1 MIIAID
7 GPAAAGKGT
16 LARRIAAALSLPY
29 LDTGLL
35 YRAVGRLV
43 LDAGEDPADAQ
54 AATRA
59 ARTITETDL
68 SRRDLRDPDADRAA
82 SQVASI
88 PSVRQALLDYQRH
101 YGNKNGA
108 VLDGRDIGTIVFP
121 NAHVKLFITAS
132 LPARAARR
140 HAELL
145 QRGETISLDAVLAD
159 MSARDE
165 ADRNRI
171 AAPLRPAFDATEID
185 TTDIDADTAFEKAL
199 ALIKEKSQPGAAAA
213 TITDALATRLS
224 VRDFLPDPIP
234 GATLRRVLE
243 KAARAP
249 SGGNLQPWHVV
260 VLTGA
265 PLISIIEKVTARQ
278 AELPKGEAAEYPVYP
293 NPITE
298 PYAARRFKIG
308 EDMYALLNISRED
321 RESRRAWF
329 QNNFR
334 FFGAPVGLFCFVDRQ
349 MGAAQFSDLG
359 MFLQSLML
367 LLREEGLDSCAQE
380 AWSMFAPT
388 IYAALNTPPN
398 LMLFCGLAIGKR
410 NPDAPVNTLV
420 SDRVPLDDFAKFEG
434 FSS

>member
-43 LDAGEDPADAQ
+43 LDAGQDPADAE
-54 AATRA
+54 AATKA
-59 ARTITETDL
+59 ARTITEQDL
-68 SRRDLRDPDADRAA
+68 KRTDLRDPDADRAA

-101 YGNKNGA
+101 YGNQNGA

-121 NAHVKLFITAS
+121 RADVKLFITAS
-132 LPARAARR
+132 LAARAARR
-140 HAELL
+140 HAELT
-145 QRGETISLDAVLAD
+145 QRGEAVSLEAVLAD
-159 MSARDE
+159 MAARDE

-171 AAPLRPAFDATEID
+171 AAPLKPAFDATAID
-185 TTDIDADTAFEKAL
+185 TTDIDAEAAFEKAL
-199 ALIKEKSQPGAAAA
+199 ALIEEKSRHAPAA
-213 TITDALATRLS
+213 TVSQALATRLS

-234 GATLRRVLE
+234 QAVLRRVLE

-265 PLISIIEKVTARQ
+265 KLAALIEKVAVRQ
-278 AELPKGEAAEYPVYP
+278 AEMPKGEAAEYPVYP
-293 NPITE
+293 NPISE

-308 EDMYALLNISRED
+308 EDMYALLGIARED
-321 RESRRAWF
+321 RAARRAWF
-329 QNNFR
+329 ARNFR
-334 FFGAPVGLFCFVDRQ
+334 FFDAPVGLFCFVDRQ

-359 MFLQSLML
+359 MFLQSVML

-410 NPDAPVNTLV
+410 NTAAPVNSLV
-420 SDRVPLDDFAKFEG
+420 SERARLEDFATFEG
-434 FSS
+434 FTS